1 MKTSNHVLL
10 QEPIGNHSQ
19 HVSYFIEETTIGLQM
34 NLPKKNYLY
43 LDLQDQVSQH

>member
-1 MKTSNHVLL
+1 MKTFNHALL

-34 NLPKKNYLY
+34 NLPKKITSLIKSKMR
-43 LDLQDQVSQH
+43 LIL